1 MVLCLLAAPAWARRR
16 KERTGAPEI
25 ESSMSW
31 MATGY
36 AIAGLAGIC
45 IVGFKN
51 SRRTHLD

>member
-36 AIAGLAGIC
+36 AIAGLAGVC